1 MDIRKRRLN
10 TAKLVMTCY
19 KDAEK
24 EGDAGARKNYHGQ
37 LEKME
42 EEFGIHFN
50 TETGEVSYLNIEN
63 P

>member
-1 MDIRKRRLN
+1 
-10 TAKLVMTCY
+10 MTCY